1 MIKSSLKTKIT
12 QKQNKNSRI
21 EYRMLDTRNNRIEI
35 SKGDINQLK
44 ERNAYEKMW
53 SVLFDVSVLSGV
65 QKRWRAVEDFSQ
77 IKDKNIEIGGND
89 YEQKFKWNEKRNDNS
104 LHTWNFTF
112 HRLDDRPLYTK
123 VY

>member
-35 SKGDINQLK
+35 SKGDIKQFT

-77 IKDKNIEIGGND
+77 IKGNNIEIGGSD
-89 YEQKFKWNEKRNDNS
+89 YEQKFKWNE
-104 LHTWNFTF
+104 
-112 HRLDDRPLYTK
+112 
-123 VY
+123 

>member
-1 MIKSSLKTKIT
+1 M
-12 QKQNKNSRI
+12 
-21 EYRMLDTRNNRIEI
+21 
-35 SKGDINQLK
+35 K

-89 YEQKFKWNEKRNDNS
+89 YE
-104 LHTWNFTF
+104 
-112 HRLDDRPLYTK
+112 
-123 VY
+123 